1 MVLWDVAR
9 VGSGW
14 EEAMRYVLIATGSG
28 HDQSEVAWFDDLDQ
42 AIATMRSAQSF
53 SDGAV

>member
-14 EEAMRYVLIATGSG
+14 DEAMRYVLIATGSG
-28 HDQSEVAWFDDLDQ
+28 HDQSEIAWFDDLDGV
-42 AIATMRSAQSF
+42 ATMRSAQSF
-53 SDGAV
+53 SDGTV